1 MCILGSLLM
10 PLETIHTPYTTT
22 AEKTKIQNLRL
33 NDRAVGDKKQRKR
46 VYVYLNLKPYVP
58 I

>member
-1 MCILGSLLM
+1 M

-22 AEKTKIQNLRL
+22 AEKTKIQNLRVD
-33 NDRAVGDKKQRKR
+33 DRAVGDKKQRKR